1 MKTIKMNIDANG
13 LAMRLATRKLTRDA
27 MQFGDD
33 DFYEDQKD
41 GSVALTPRGQEIF
54 NRYYDDYLETI
65 ESFKV

>member
-13 LAMRLATRKLTRDA
+13 LAMRLAQRKLSRDIL
-27 MQFGDD
+27 QFNED
-33 DFYEDQKD
+33 DFYEGQDD

>member
-1 MKTIKMNIDANG
+1 MKRNQMKIDVHE
-13 LAMRLATRKLTRDA
+13 LAIRLAERKITSLA

-41 GSVALTPRGQEIF
+41 GSIALTPKAQEIF
-54 NRYYDDYLETI
+54 NEYYQDYLETI